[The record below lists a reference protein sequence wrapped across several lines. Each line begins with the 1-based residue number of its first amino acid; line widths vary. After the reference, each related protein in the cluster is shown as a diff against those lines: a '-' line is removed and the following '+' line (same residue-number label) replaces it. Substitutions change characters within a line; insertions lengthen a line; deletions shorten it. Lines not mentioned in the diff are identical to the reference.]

1 MKSEL
6 KSAMKKPLV
15 SSKVLKYCLILLK
28 GFLMESNGLASFLPL
43 ILLFA
48 IFYFLIIRP
57 QQKQQK
63 EHAAMLESLAK
74 GDKIIT
80 SGGLIV
86 TIIKPEED
94 FIKIKLNDDTIVKL
108 DRSFVAKKV
117 EIGNENA

>member
-1 MKSEL
+1 
-6 KSAMKKPLV
+6 
-15 SSKVLKYCLILLK
+15 
-28 GFLMESNGLASFLPL
+28 MEQQGSVIGSFLPL

-63 EHAAMLESLAK
+63 AHKLMLENLTK

-80 SGGLIV
+80 TGGLIAV
-86 TIIKPEED
+86 IVKTEDD

-108 DRSFVAKKV
+108 DYGFVSRKIEV
-117 EIGNENA
+117 EVNDA